1 MRIKCLILAFISTSI
16 IFGCQKEDAKLQI
29 EEEKLIKILTDL
41 HISEAAIL
49 SLNQKVKDSMSTVY
63 HKQIFEIHG
72 IEDSIFYKDLEVLR
86 TNSEELK
93 LIYQKVL
100 TEVEQLGVAKIKK
113 DSVIGIPQKNKQS
126 LHEM

>member
-1 MRIKCLILAFISTSI
+1 MKIKLLILVFISSGLMI
-16 IFGCQKEDAKLQI
+16 ACQKEDTKLQI

-72 IEDSIFYKDLEVLR
+72 VEDSIFYKDLEVLR
-86 TNSEELK
+86 KNSEELE

-113 DSVIGIPQKNKQS
+113 DSVRGVPKKK
-126 LHEM
+126 